1 MDLILWRHAEAE
13 DGVPDAE
20 RRLTAK
26 GERQAKRMA
35 KWLAA
40 RLPADA
46 RVIASPALRACQ
58 TAQALR
64 SEFETSS
71 ALGTGM
77 GARALLAAAGWPSAA
92 RGTRVLV
99 GHQPTLGE
107 AAALA
112 LTGTAAPWSLKKGA
126 LVWLTRRRRGA
137 HAETVL
143 RAALSPDLL

>member
-13 DGVPDAE
+13 DGIPDEA

-40 RLPADA
+40 RLPGDAVLVSSKALRARQTARALRADFET
-46 RVIASPALRACQ
+46 SPALGVG
-58 TAQALR
+58 
-64 SEFETSS
+64 SD
-71 ALGTGM
+71 
-77 GARALLAAAGWPSAA
+77 ARALLAAAGWPSSA
-92 RGTRVLV
+92 RRTAVLV

-112 LTGTAAPWSLKKGA
+112 LTGSDAPLNLKKGA
-126 LVWLTRRRRGA
+126 LVWLAQRRRAGK
-137 HAETVL
+137 AEIVL
-143 RAALSPDLL
+143 RAAMSPDLL